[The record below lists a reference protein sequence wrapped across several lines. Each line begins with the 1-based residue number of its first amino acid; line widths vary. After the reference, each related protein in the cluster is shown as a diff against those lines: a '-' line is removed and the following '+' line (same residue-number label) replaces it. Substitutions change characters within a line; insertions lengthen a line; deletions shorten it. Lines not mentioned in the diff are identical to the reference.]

1 VDGWAT
7 RKRTFARTPITSLC
21 QPIEQHLRPLSIN
34 PFAGTSWRRLAF
46 SDILPPEIDGSASAF
61 VINK

>member
-1 VDGWAT
+1 LGDEEADV
-7 RKRTFARTPITSLC
+7 RTHADHQLMPAHRAASS
-21 QPIEQHLRPLSIN
+21 PLSIN

>member
-1 VDGWAT
+1 LGDEEADV
-7 RKRTFARTPITSLC
+7 RTHADHQLMPAHRAASS
-21 QPIEQHLRPLSIN
+21 PLSIN
-34 PFAGTSWRRLAF
+34 PCAGTSWRRLAF